1 MGISPV
7 NPAPSRL
14 RASQA
19 TYLGQICGSQERF
32 CDRYELL
39 RILGRGGFG
48 ITFLA
53 KDAYLPGA
61 PLCVIKQLFP
71 NVTNAA
77 AMDRARQRF
86 EQEAKTLSKL
96 GSHANVPT
104 LLNYFERDNE
114 FYLVQEYIRGATL
127 NAEVKQF
134 GKFSEEEIKK
144 FLRAFLPILHY
155 VHANHVIHRD
165 IKPPNLI
172 RCQDDGRLVLID
184 FGAVKDRMINAAV
197 NPHRSA
203 LTQFVGT
210 VGFAPPE
217 QTASLPVYS
226 SDIFALGI
234 TCLYL
239 LSGKPPLDFEY
250 NLKTR
255 EINWQEHITV
265 SEHLGTVLSKMIRLS
280 ARDRYQSAQDVMR
293 AMELE
298 PYLDHLQNCMNLRSR
313 STVVANNRDT
323 HSSESTSNSVPENTR
338 KALAIRIWNAKLG
351 QNARSVNEFLLPCSS
366 FS

>member
-1 MGISPV
+1 MGTPPV
-7 NPAPSRL
+7 NSAPSRL

-19 TYLGQICGSQERF
+19 THLGQICGSQERF

-71 NVTNAA
+71 NVNNAA
-77 AMDRARQRF
+77 AMERARQRF

-114 FYLVQEYIRGATL
+114 FYLVQEYVRGATL
-127 NAEVKQF
+127 SAEVKQF
-134 GKFSEEEIKK
+134 GKFSEEDVKK

-155 VHANHVIHRD
+155 VHTNHVIHRD

-210 VGFAPPE
+210 IGFAPPE

-226 SDIFALGI
+226 SDIFALGM

-239 LSGKPPLDFEY
+239 LSGKPPLDFDY

-255 EINWQEHITV
+255 EIHWQEHITV
-265 SEHLGTVLSKMIRLS
+265 SAHLGGILSKMIKLS

-313 STVVANNRDT
+313 SAVIASHRAASQT
-323 HSSESTSNSVPENTR
+323 ESASNSVAQDTR
-338 KALAIRIWNAKLG
+338 KALAIQIWNAKLT
-351 QNARSVNEFLLPCSS
+351 NTPRTVNEFLLPCSS